1 MEIRIQSIHFTAD
14 QKLIDFVHKKIGKLD
29 NFFNHIVDVDVFLK
43 FNSAHSHIKEKSAN
57 IRLHVPGTTFDAEG
71 LSTTF
76 EDAVE
81 QAAASL
87 KTQLKKHKEKL
98 KN

>member
-1 MEIRIQSIHFTAD
+1 MEIKIQSINFTAD
-14 QKLIDFVHKKIGKLD
+14 QKLIDFAEKKISKLEQ
-29 NFFNHIVDVDVFLK
+29 FFNHIIDVDVFLK
-43 FNSAHSHIKEKSAN
+43 FNSAHSQIREKSAN

-71 LSTTF
+71 HSTTF
-76 EDAVE
+76 EEAVD
-81 QAAASL
+81 QAVASL

>member
-14 QKLIDFVHKKIGKLD
+14 QKLIDFVEKKISKLD
-29 NFFNHIVDVDVFLK
+29 NFFNHIVDADVFLK
-43 FNSAHSHIKEKSAN
+43 FNSAHSQVKEKSAN

-71 LSTTF
+71 FSTTF
-76 EDAVE
+76 EDAVD
-81 QAAASL
+81 QAVDSL